1 MGSVDPAALAFDG
14 PLLLA
19 GGVSLLAGI
28 ISFASPCVVPLVPG
42 YLAYLA
48 ALVGA
53 DAPPVTV
60 PAKAPAGA
68 RAPASDGAEASGA
81 VEGVVEDAEDG
92 AVEGS
97 VAAGRWRVVGA
108 VGLFVLGFTAVFAAT
123 VGSLVWLADA
133 LLVNQDLLQRIG
145 GVVTIAMALVFVG
158 LVPGLQR
165 DLRLH
170 RVPRLGLAGAPVLG
184 AIFGL
189 GWTPCLGPTLSSVM
203 IMASSTG
210 GTAVRGFALVLLY
223 CLGLGLPFLVIALGA
238 RWTVRTSGWLRRNS
252 RTIQLLGGGL
262 LFVVGVLLVTGLWGE
277 ITSWLRDAV
286 VTDTTLP
293 L

>member
-1 MGSVDPAALAFDG
+1 VDPTTALAVDG

-19 GGVSLLAGI
+19 SGVALLAGV

-53 DAPPVTV
+53 AAPPVKV
-60 PAKAPAGA
+60 PAGA
-68 RAPASDGAEASGA
+68 QAEPAGEQPAAEPR
-81 VEGVVEDAEDG
+81 
-92 AVEGS
+92 
-97 VAAGRWRVVGA
+97 AGRWRIVGA
-108 VGLFVLGFTAVFAAT
+108 VGLFVAGFTVVFAAT

-133 LLVNQDLLQRIG
+133 LLVNQELLQRIG
-145 GVVTIAMALVFVG
+145 GVVTIAMALVFIG
-158 LVPGLQR
+158 FVPGLQR
-165 DLRLH
+165 DVRIH
-170 RVPRLGLAGAPVLG
+170 RVPRIGLAGAPVLG

-189 GWTPCLGPTLSSVM
+189 GWTPCLGPTLSGVM
-203 IMASSTG
+203 IIASSTG
-210 GTAVRGFALVLLY
+210 GTAARGFLLVLVY

-238 RWTVRTSGWLRRNS
+238 RWSVRASGWLRRHG
-252 RTIQLLGGGL
+252 RAIQLAGGAL

-277 ITSWLRDAV
+277 LTSWLRDTV
-286 VTDTTLP
+286 VTDTVLP